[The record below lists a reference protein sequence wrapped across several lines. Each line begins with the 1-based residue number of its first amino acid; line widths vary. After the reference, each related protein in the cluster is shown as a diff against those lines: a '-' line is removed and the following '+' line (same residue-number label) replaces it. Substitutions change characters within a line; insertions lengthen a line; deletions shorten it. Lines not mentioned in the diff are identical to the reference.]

1 LVGVVV
7 VTHGKMAEGLID
19 AVQMIV
25 GEQEQLESIGLF
37 EMEAVEDLMGK
48 IESALD
54 RVKKEDGALLLVDL
68 PGASPF
74 NASARLGMG
83 ADDVD
88 VVTGVNLPMLA
99 ELLVLREGKTL
110 QELVALAK
118 DSGITGI
125 KSLAD
130 ILNRS

>member
-1 LVGVVV
+1 MVGVVV

>member
-1 LVGVVV
+1 MVGITVI
-7 VTHGKMAEGLID
+7 THGKMAKGLVD

-25 GEQEQLESIGLF
+25 GPQDQLATVGLF
-37 EMEAVEDLMGK
+37 EEEAVEDLMGK
-48 IESALD
+48 IETALGD
-54 RVKKEDGALLLVDL
+54 VNKGDGALLLVDL

-74 NASARLGMG
+74 NASARLAM
-83 ADDVD
+83 ANDEVD

-99 ELLVLREGKTL
+99 ELLVLREGKSL
-110 QELVALAK
+110 EELVAFAK
-118 DSGITGI
+118 DSGIKGI

>member
-1 LVGVVV
+1 LVGIVV
-7 VTHGKMAEGLID
+7 VTHGKMAEGLLE
-19 AVQMIV
+19 AVEMIV
-25 GEQEQLESIGLF
+25 GEQEQLAAVGLF

-48 IESALD
+48 IEAALAA
-54 RVKKEDGALLLVDL
+54 VKREAGVLLLVDL

-74 NASARLGMG
+74 NASARLAMQ
-83 ADDVD
+83 DESID

-99 ELLVLREGKTL
+99 ELLVMRDGKNL
-110 QELVALAK
+110 GELVALAK

>member
-1 LVGVVV
+1 
-7 VTHGKMAEGLID
+7 
-19 AVQMIV
+19 MIV
-25 GEQEQLESIGLF
+25 GEQEQLSAVGLF
-37 EMEAVEDLMGK
+37 EMEAVEDLMEK
-48 IESALD
+48 IETALAAV
-54 RVKKEDGALLLVDL
+54 RQEAGVLLLVDL

-74 NASARLGMG
+74 NASARLAMQDE
-83 ADDVD
+83 AIA

-99 ELLVLREGKTL
+99 ELLVMRDGKNL
-110 QELVALAK
+110 GELVALAK